1 MFILNSMKK
10 NTAVVSFVF
19 VATLIALFLSPGVS
33 HAQVGISLFP
43 IKFDITVAPGQTYSD
58 TITVINPNN
67 FPIGVQPEV
76 ENLAGGNQG
85 SIDLVETN
93 IPHGLSAWI
102 TINKS
107 EFTLAPQ
114 QQLQVPFS
122 ITVPA
127 DGEPGGHYGAIL
139 FRGLSATSTGAGVG
153 ISGRV
158 GSVVLLNVPGG
169 SSATGNIASF
179 TGPAAYTSHGP
190 LNFSFTVNN
199 TGNTHFTPQ
208 GQITLS
214 GPFFGS
220 TVIPFTPGIVFPGYD
235 RTFTA
240 SWPGRYAFGPLTATL
255 SLTMPNNTS
264 TVVQSITFFM
274 FPWQE
279 TLIVLVVL
287 ILLYLIFR
295 TWKKNFKIVR
305 VK

>member
-1 MFILNSMKK
+1 MDIMKRNIAAIL
-10 NTAVVSFVF
+10 FVF
-19 VATLIALFLSPGVS
+19 VAAFAVFFSLPQQS

-43 IKFDITVAPGQTYSD
+43 IKFDVTVAPGQTYSD
-58 TITVINPNN
+58 TVTVINPNN

-76 ENLAGGNQG
+76 ENIAGGNQG
-85 SIDLVETN
+85 SIDLTDTN
-93 IPHGLSAWI
+93 IPHGLEAWI
-102 TINKS
+102 NVNQA

-114 QQLQVPFS
+114 QQLQVPFT

-139 FRGLSATSTGAGVG
+139 FRGLSVGSSTSGVG

-158 GSVVLLNVPGG
+158 GTVILLNVPGA
-169 SSATGNIASF
+169 SYATGNIASF
-179 TGPAAYTSHGP
+179 AGPAVYASHGP
-190 LNFSFTVNN
+190 FHFSFTVNN

-214 GPFFGS
+214 GPFFGNA
-220 TVIPFTPGIVFPGYD
+220 VIPFTPGIVFPGYD

-240 SWPGRYAFGPLTATL
+240 SWPGRYAFGPITAIL
-255 SLTMPNNTS
+255 SLTIPNNTS
-264 TVVQSITFFM
+264 TVTQSITFFA

-279 TLIVLVVL
+279 TLIVLLVL
-287 ILLYLIFR
+287 ILLFIIFR
-295 TWKKNFKIVR
+295 MWKKNFKIVR